1 LPFQQ
6 DNLLEV
12 GIALSAEASQSVDW
26 NSAVAAAA
34 ESVLA
39 SRKDRDL
46 ALRALLLLATP
57 DWCDPERPLSALFRS
72 KFREELGYAV
82 SLIGASVPRA
92 FVSLPPSDT
101 TEEPR
106 SVEIRNGFVLVALFS
121 NDLWMTVDSVREPE
135 RFPDEDTRKRA
146 VKKMAERI
154 KQSAREKHLGL
165 GTSAASDL
173 FAIFPGPIRKADRSL
188 TSLDMELHDQ
198 VTEAFED
205 SKAVFG
211 GSAANQLDAP
221 EGGFQFQDDVCLPSS
236 LAVALIEYDFKMG
249 GAMAH
254 GLRAIRDL
262 RLIITALGNPN
273 EPRDYVVAELDGQ
286 PAADRLR
293 EVCRDVGM
301 LRRRPTLGFGVG
313 PYSRI
318 VTPVDYSPESHG
330 PLRLTRK
337 VTLGFPLT
345 MMDATTTELLDFAKI
360 AQGDSITRS
369 SANQA
374 AVRLILGFVC
384 IGRYREYEREG
395 EIGWHEA
402 AKRMA
407 PNCAARVPIV
417 YAVMAGEFGETR
429 RRRPRADNFNASFVC
444 LTGEPNN
451 RSFNRL
457 LQAKLLKSAESIG
470 ACGSVRDVMREAI
483 DLALKA
489 GASEGQICVCD
500 RASWKILGAPY
511 GHASPGLAG
520 VGSKTRRDLHKEGD
534 VFTLNEKLKH
544 WSMAVGAR
552 PTLLRSIKPTSRTD
566 ILSIVAANRLAV
578 FIPDSEDPD
587 FFCDQESVKEAHTEA
602 QLIMPLVGSKGTAV
616 ATLQLMFPDDSHV
629 NREMMRSWIA
639 YGQQVAAILER
650 AVESE
655 ARELFD
661 TLDRQAT
668 EIMGRQAPEHPFPEA
683 EIEEFLSL
691 LRCLLDVDYLH
702 LRIREEVP
710 DAEPRY
716 RLVAPGSDL
725 AREHKRLRP
734 YLGPNEGSLAH
745 VWRQESG
752 PSYAETAQET
762 REQYDKYQ
770 RDRGDLTPE
779 GRWRLGDKVFEA
791 FYVCRLGDR
800 PEPDGCLVL
809 HSTKPFFF
817 TQWRIDLVQQSAQ
830 QLMMLIRKR
839 KADYQDKE
847 RQLLKDEIAALGLL
861 WAETGHDIGNLLGS
875 IRWNVDLLRTNLGT
889 PEAAEKYFANI
900 SQRVDRAVDL
910 LRKHAGQVPLGNAP
924 VRLRTLL
931 EAARQA
937 MVAPWEGVPEFKG
950 QSEAAYVKANF
961 WVPKALA
968 NLLTNAVEH
977 AADRPDG
984 CVWVT
989 VGRPSG
995 STDIVRIEIG
1005 NDGNLIGKE
1014 EIEQLRKL
1022 GESGKGGSKHL
1033 GMGIPLAELG
1043 IATVGGDIAFLP
1055 RPEGGLVVTVD
1066 LPLIQSVTSST

>member
-12 GIALSAEASQSVDW
+12 GIAFSTEAGQSVDW
-26 NSAVAAAA
+26 DSAVAAAA

-39 SRKDRDL
+39 SRKDSDL

-57 DWCDPERPLSALFRS
+57 DWCDPKRPLSALFRS
-72 KFREELGYAV
+72 KFRDDLKYEV
-82 SLIGASVPRA
+82 PLIGASVPRA
-92 FVSLPPSDT
+92 FVSLPPASAA
-101 TEEPR
+101 EQPR
-106 SVEIRNGFVLVALFS
+106 SVEIKNGFVLVALFS

-135 RFPDEDTRKRA
+135 RFPDENTRKCA
-146 VKKMAERI
+146 VREMAERVG
-154 KQSAREKHLGL
+154 QSAREKHLGL

-173 FAIFPGPIRKADRSL
+173 FAIFPGPIRKADGSL

-254 GLRAIRDL
+254 GLKAIPHR

-301 LRRRPTLGFGVG
+301 RRRRPTLGFGVG

-345 MMDATTTELLDFAKI
+345 VMDATTTELLDFAKI
-360 AQGDSITRS
+360 AQRDSITRS

-374 AVRLILGFVC
+374 AVRLIVGFVC

-407 PNCAARVPIV
+407 PSCAARVPIV

-470 ACGSVRDVMREAI
+470 ACGSVRDVTREAI

-566 ILSIVAANRLAV
+566 ILSIVAANRLAI
-578 FIPDSEDPD
+578 FIPKPKDRD
-587 FFCDQESVKEAHTEA
+587 FFCNLKLVKEAGIKA
-602 QLIMPLVGSKGTAV
+602 QLIIPLVGSKGTAI

-629 NREMMRSWIA
+629 NREMLRSWVA

-650 AVESE
+650 AAESE
-655 ARELFD
+655 GRELFD
-661 TLDRQAT
+661 VLNKRAT
-668 EIMGRQAPEHPFPEA
+668 QIMSRTAPERPFPEA
-683 EIEEFLSL
+683 EIEEFLAL
-691 LRCLLDVDYLH
+691 LQELLGVEYLH
-702 LRIREEVP
+702 LRIREEVG
-710 DAEPRY
+710 DAPPRY
-716 RLVAPGSDL
+716 RLVAPDSDL
-725 AREHKRLRP
+725 ARDHKRSRLYVGR
-734 YLGPNEGSLAH
+734 NEGSLAH
-745 VWRQESG
+745 VWAQKAE
-752 PSYAETAQET
+752 PAYTETAAETK
-762 REQYDKYQ
+762 RRYSRYKQ
-770 RDRGDLTPE
+770 RRPDLTPE
-779 GRWRLGDKVFEA
+779 GRWHLGNKEFEA
-791 FYVCRLGDR
+791 FCICRLGEG
-800 PEPDGCLVL
+800 PEPAGGLVL
-809 HSTKPFFF
+809 HSTKQFFF
-817 TQWRIDLVQQSAQ
+817 TQRRLDLVKRSAQ

-839 KADYQDKE
+839 EADYYEKE
-847 RQLLKDEIAALGLL
+847 RQRLKEQVALLGLL
-861 WAETGHDIGNLLGS
+861 WADTGHDILNLLGS
-875 IRWNVDLLRTNLGT
+875 IRWNVDLLRRSLGAPDAT
-889 PEAAEKYFANI
+889 GTYPEDI
-900 SQRVDRAVDL
+900 SQQVDRAVAL
-910 LRKHAGQVPLGNAP
+910 LRKNAEQVPLGNAP
-924 VRLRTLL
+924 ILLSTLL
-931 EAARQA
+931 EEARQA
-937 MVAPWEGVPEFKG
+937 MVTPWQGTPVFEG
-950 QSEAAYVKANF
+950 QSEAAYVKGNF
-961 WVPKALA
+961 WVRKALA
-968 NLLTNAVEH
+968 NLLTNAAEH
-977 AADRPDG
+977 APEKPDG
-984 CVWVT
+984 RVWVKAEKP
-989 VGRPSG
+989 VGLPN
-995 STDIVRIEIG
+995 IIRIEIG
-1005 NDGNLIGKE
+1005 NDGNVIGKE
-1014 EIEQLRKL
+1014 ELEQLRKL
-1022 GESGKGGSKHL
+1022 GASKKGGSKHL

-1043 IATVGGDIAFLP
+1043 IATVGGRMAFVP
-1055 RPEGGLVVTVD
+1055 RLEGGLVVTVD
-1066 LPLIQSVTSST
+1066 LPVNPSATSSV